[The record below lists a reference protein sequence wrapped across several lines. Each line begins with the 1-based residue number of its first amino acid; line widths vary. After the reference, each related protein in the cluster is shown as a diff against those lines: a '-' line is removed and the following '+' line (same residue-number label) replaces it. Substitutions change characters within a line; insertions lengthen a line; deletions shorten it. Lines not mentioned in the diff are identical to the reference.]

1 MAQLSGFENIAR
13 EAVRQPPRPGQA
25 PLAEGKQVGGKPT
38 PECRLALLGA
48 RASRRDPLEANYVTA
63 ERTHDAVYGP
73 PLTPEEAVASIARR
87 VRGSEAQ
94 GFDREQAILRTNI
107 DTGIDP
113 EKVRWCVETVFGASP
128 VRLSPAMRR
137 RRSALAIVAAL

>member
-25 PLAEGKQVGGKPT
+25 PLAEGTQVGGKPT

-87 VRGSEAQ
+87 VRASEAQ
-94 GFDREQAILRTNI
+94 GFDREQAILRTSI

-128 VRLSPAMRR
+128 VRLSPALRR
-137 RRSALAIVAAL
+137 RRSALAIAAAL